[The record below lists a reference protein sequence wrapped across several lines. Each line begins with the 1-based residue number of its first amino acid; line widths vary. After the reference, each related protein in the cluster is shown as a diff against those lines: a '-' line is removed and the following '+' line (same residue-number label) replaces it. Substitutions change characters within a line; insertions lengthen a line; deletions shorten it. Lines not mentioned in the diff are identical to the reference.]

1 MTHLRVLHLEDSS
14 MDAELIREQL
24 ATSGLVA
31 DIDRVETRAQYVAAL
46 GRGPYDLIL
55 ADYSL
60 PAFDGMAALELARKQ
75 CPEVPFL
82 FVTGALKDDSAVET
96 LRRGATDFIIK
107 QRLERLVPAIQR
119 AMRERDERIQRA
131 RVEASL
137 QFIAAASARL
147 ASSLDLKAILGNLA
161 RLPIPALADFCLV
174 DVSAQDGDGQ
184 QVAAAHV
191 DGTKTELV
199 ERLRFRSHLM
209 PSGVAELYDV
219 VPEERIRALA
229 INSEQQGIMHA
240 LQPAS
245 LMLVPMIVGGRRL
258 GTLAFGTSVSEHH
271 YDGRDLATA
280 QNLAERAAVAIENA
294 RLYRE
299 IQREVNARKD
309 LLAIVSHDLRNPL
322 QSILMTATVME
333 QKIAPD
339 DPLRIRVETI
349 AKSAGLASRL
359 LGDLLDLA
367 RFEAGNL
374 ALDQRVQDVAPIVQ
388 DSVELVSSLAEQKRI
403 KLHNGIRPGDMKAFC
418 DRTRV
423 SQILGNLLGN
433 ACKSTPDGGT
443 ISITARQIAARDELQ
458 ISVSDTGVGIAARD
472 VPHLFE
478 RYWQAKSGGVGVGL
492 GLAIVKV
499 LVEAQGGTVS
509 VTSAEGKGSVFSF
522 TLATKQP
529 VIAPAADA
537 VPTVLIVDDD
547 DETRISVAEVLE
559 EAGYHTLT
567 AGDGLAALEL
577 LRREPRRHPS
587 LILLDLKMPKMDAR
601 AFRKEQERDPA
612 LKDIAV
618 IVFSADDD
626 VAEVAEQLR
635 VCGHL
640 HKPLGVKD
648 LLHAVAHCASV
659 PPALAR
665 PPSMPGLGPPH

>member
-14 MDAELIREQL
+14 MDAELVRETL

-31 DIDRVETRAQYVAAL
+31 EIDRVETRAQYLAAL

-60 PAFDGMAALELARKQ
+60 PSFDGMAALELARDR

-96 LRRGATDFIIK
+96 LRRGGTDFIIK
-107 QRLERLVPAIQR
+107 QRLGRLVPAIQR
-119 AMRERDERIQRA
+119 AMRERDERIQRT
-131 RVEASL
+131 RVEAAL

-161 RLPIPALADFCLV
+161 RLSIPAIADFCLV

-191 DGTKTELV
+191 DGTRTELV
-199 ERLRFRSHLM
+199 EHLRFRSHLM
-209 PSGVAELYDV
+209 PSGVAELYDF

-229 INSEQQGIMHA
+229 IDREQLDILHA

-258 GTLAFGTSVSEHH
+258 GTLAFGTSVSGHH

-299 IQREVNARKD
+299 VQREVKARED
-309 LLAIVSHDLRNPL
+309 LLAIVSHDLRSPL
-322 QSILMTATVME
+322 QSILMAATVME

-339 DPLRIRVETI
+339 DPLRVRIETI

-374 ALDQRVQDVAPIVQ
+374 ALDRHVQDVAPIVQ

-403 KLHNGIRPGDMKAFC
+403 KLHNGIRAGDLKAFC

-423 SQILGNLLGN
+423 CQILWNLLGN
-433 ACKSTPDGGT
+433 ACKSTPDDGT
-443 ISITARQIAARDELQ
+443 ISITARQIAERDELQ

-478 RYWQAKSGGVGVGL
+478 RYWQVKSSDVGVGL

-522 TLATKQP
+522 TLATKEP
-529 VIAPAADA
+529 VIARTTDAA
-537 VPTVLIVDDD
+537 PTVLIVDDD

-577 LRREPRRHPS
+577 LRREPQLQPS
-587 LILLDLKMPKMDAR
+587 VILLDLNLPKMDAR

-618 IVFSADDD
+618 IVFSADED
-626 VAEVAEQLR
+626 VAEVAAQLR
-635 VCGHL
+635 ACGHL

-648 LLHAVAHCASV
+648 LLDAVEHCASV

-665 PPSMPGLGPPH
+665 PRSMPGLGPPY